1 MTAASMYQAWMGVK
15 MKSWRKVR
23 CWEVHQCRLWPI
35 RICGVI
41 LHYLMLPIKSYNYIP
56 LHHGPVRPY
65 PKYFYWF
72 LYFSCLE
79 NGCLANSDASTR
91 LNIVTQ
97 ISFHR
102 QSPFPKLTIFN
113 VFSWIASSTNTL
125 IHPNTFVVRSLF
137 HGFSTQWV
145 PTRHHDHLVQWW
157 VATHVEALVQHGATY
172 AGLPDRKTTRSIGQS
187 RNWLGLSI
195 VMGVPRN
202 EWFYSGKSH

>member
-1 MTAASMYQAWMGVK
+1 MLGSSQMQALT
-15 MKSWRKVR
+15 
-23 CWEVHQCRLWPI
+23 HTYLWCHITLPN
-35 RICGVI
+35 VTYTI
-41 LHYLMLPIKSYNYIP
+41 LYIP
-56 LHHGPVRPY
+56 LDHGPVRPY
-65 PKYFYWF
+65 SKYFYWF
-72 LYFSCLE
+72 FVFFLPGKWMS
-79 NGCLANSDASTR
+79 GPNSDASTW

-102 QSPFPKLTIFN
+102 QSLFPKLTMFN
-113 VFSWIASSTNTL
+113 VFFWIASSSNTL

-137 HGFSTQWV
+137 HGLSTQRF

-202 EWFYSGKSH
+202 EWFYSGKSPWKWMI